1 MNHEP
6 PSYPDLD
13 PPPAPVPDPP
23 APGGPGATVAGTDGV
38 APAGTEAHTASPAEE
53 KKKDRKKDKEFG
65 RGVETMFRTSYR
77 MHVDLAAL
85 ADSKANI
92 LISINGLIIS
102 VILAALAPRIRTE
115 LWLFAPTAVV
125 LCTCLAAISFAVL
138 AARPRVTRPGPPA
151 AERGIGENLMFFG
164 GFLSLSADEYERAV
178 QETIRQPERL
188 YAGMARDI
196 HALGQVLD
204 RKFRLL
210 RMAYT
215 VFMVGLAAGV
225 ILYLVVFLAVALGD
239 PASGASGGGASVI
252 G

>member
-1 MNHEP
+1 MSRE
-6 PSYPDLD
+6 STTYPDLD

-23 APGGPGATVAGTDGV
+23 LTPGTAQATPLPAPD
-38 APAGTEAHTASPAEE
+38 EDRKKE
-53 KKKDRKKDKEFG
+53 KKKDKEFG

-102 VILAALAPRIRTE
+102 VILAALAPRIRTD

-138 AARPRVTRPGPPA
+138 AARPRITRPPQRGAGSPGEPP
-151 AERGIGENLMFFG
+151 IGENLMFFG
-164 GFLSLSADEYERAV
+164 GFLSMGPDAYERAV

-188 YAGMARDI
+188 YSGMARDI
-196 HALGQVLD
+196 YGLGQVLD

-210 RMAYT
+210 RLAYT
-215 VFMVGLAAGV
+215 VFMIGLSAGV
-225 ILYLVVFLAVALGD
+225 LLYLVVFLVVAVGE
-239 PASGASGGGASVI
+239 PAPAVSLSAAGVTPPIA
-252 G
+252 

>member
-1 MNHEP
+1 MRHDTHR
-6 PSYPDLD
+6 YPDLD
-13 PPPAPVPDPP
+13 PPPEPVPDPP
-23 APGGPGATVAGTDGV
+23 IGAATATAVAAPSVAAAEV
-38 APAGTEAHTASPAEE
+38 AETPAGHPEE
-53 KKKDRKKDKEFG
+53 QKKERKKDKEFG

-102 VILAALAPRIRTE
+102 VILAALAPRIRTD
-115 LWLFAPTAVV
+115 LWLFVPTTVV

-164 GFLSLSADEYERAV
+164 GFLSLTADEYERAV

-196 HALGQVLD
+196 HALGHVLD

-210 RMAYT
+210 RLAYT
-215 VFMVGLAAGV
+215 VFMVGLAGGV
-225 ILYLVVFLAVALGD
+225 LLYLVVFLAVALVE
-239 PASGASGGGASVI
+239 PAAGAAVTGSAPGVG
-252 G
+252 